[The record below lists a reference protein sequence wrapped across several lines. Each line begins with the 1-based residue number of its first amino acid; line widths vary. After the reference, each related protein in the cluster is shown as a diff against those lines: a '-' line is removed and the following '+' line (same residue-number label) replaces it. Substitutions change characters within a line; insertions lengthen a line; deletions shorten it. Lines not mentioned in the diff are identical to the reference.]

1 MKNSKSFL
9 KEAELKAF
17 NPDHRQRIKHNIS
30 KYNAKVPI
38 GRTQFADYEQARE
51 LASVIKRKVV
61 NNLEKYLLDFEQN
74 IKSRG
79 AEVLWAEDDKEAS
92 ELIINILKNHDCKSV
107 VKSKSM
113 ISEELHL
120 NEVLEKYGI
129 EPVET
134 DLGEFIVQLRNEPP
148 YHIVTPAMH
157 LSKEDVAT
165 LFHEKL
171 GTPPD
176 YTPEQLTLE
185 ARKVLRDK
193 FINADAGITGANF
206 LIADTGAVLV
216 TENEG
221 NARMSTSLPKVHIV
235 LAGIERVIPSI
246 MDLSIFLPL
255 LATAGTGQNITTY
268 NTLFFGPKQS
278 HEIDGPE
285 KMYVILLDNGRTN
298 LLERP
303 DMKVALSCIRCG
315 ACLNACPVYKNIGG
329 HTYKSPYV
337 GPIGSIITPY
347 IRGFE
352 ENIHLSFA
360 TSLCGNC
367 SSVCPV
373 KIPIHDLLLR
383 NKHIYTEEY
392 NVSKIEKRIWSVSSI
407 ILTSRK
413 LMNSGSSGIKN
424 LLFRIALKS
433 TWNKRK
439 VHLKAAKKTFNQ
451 QWKEKMKNK

>member
-1 MKNSKSFL
+1 LFKCFYF
-9 KEAELKAF
+9 AF
-17 NPDHRQRIKHNIS
+17 NSLNLPSLSLFEI
-30 KYNAKVPI
+30 
-38 GRTQFADYEQARE
+38 
-51 LASVIKRKVV
+51 ASLIKRKVV
-61 NNLEKYLLDFEQN
+61 NNLERYLLDFEHN

-79 AEVLWAEDDKEAS
+79 AEVLWAEDDKEAVD
-92 ELIINILKNHDCKSV
+92 LIINILKNHDCRSV

-120 NEVLEKYGI
+120 NDMLEKYGI

-157 LSKEDVAT
+157 LSKEDVAA

-176 YTPEQLTLE
+176 YTPEDLTLE
-185 ARKVLRDK
+185 ARKVLRNK

-206 LIADTGAVLV
+206 LIADAGAVLV

-221 NARMSTSLPKVHIV
+221 NARMSTALPKIHIV
-235 LAGIERVIPSI
+235 LAGIERLIPSI
-246 MDLSIFLPL
+246 MDLSLFLPL

-268 NTLFFGPKQS
+268 NTLFFGPKQGA
-278 HEIDGPE
+278 ELDGPS

-298 LLERP
+298 MLERE
-303 DMKVALSCIRCG
+303 DIKLALSCIRCG

-347 IRGFE
+347 FKGFE
-352 ENIHLSFA
+352 ENIHLSYA

-373 KIPIHDLLLR
+373 KIPIHELLLR
-383 NKHIYTEEY
+383 NKHIYTEE
-392 NVSKIEKRIWSVSSI
+392 VLTSKTEKRVWAFAGMVLS
-407 ILTSRK
+407 SRK
-413 LMNSGSSGIKN
+413 MMNMGNAGIKN
-424 LLFRIALKS
+424 LMFKIGLKS

-439 VHLKAAKKTFNQ
+439 APLKAAKKTFNQ